1 MVNKEVELNT
11 LGLRMDSGTT
21 KTMTLAEQTLREKA
35 SKRFQDAGMAIP
47 IVATLTAEP
56 QEHRDAEIESVKLE
70 NHDTAEEHRHRL
82 LRTMVEMTNRHSN
95 NGCVRWKFG
104 NCVASHI

>member
-1 MVNKEVELNT
+1 MNKEVELNT
-11 LGLRMDSGTT
+11 LGLRMDSGT

-82 LRTMVEMTNRHSN
+82 LRTNADLDNRHSN
-95 NGCVRWKFG
+95 NGRERWRSG
-104 NCVASHI
+104 SCGASHT